1 MDEWAKTEASR
12 LLTVV
17 GAIRRVTRRAVR
29 NSAYA
34 DPLPPARSELLRLA
48 SRRPGLSV
56 AEAAHELR
64 LAPNSVSTMVSQL
77 VTDGLLSRVRA
88 DGDGRMVR
96 LTITDQGAA
105 RVAQWRD
112 LRAELTGRALEN
124 LDSADR
130 EAIQL
135 ALPALAR
142 LAELMEQLLSP
153 GTTPQKWRSCH
164 ARLAGIRTRSCMTW
178 GNSAKGKKG
187 ATAPQLSLRRR
198 GHCVASDPLAD
209 GGTAWRGAAA
219 QRHHTS
225 LRIRKQVV
233 TIGTRRQACRESRS
247 WPVKTVTWR
256 SSRWPL
262 PRRYPD
268 GSRS

>member
-1 MDEWAKTEASR
+1 VKDANVDEWAKTEASR
-12 LLTVV
+12 LLAVV

-77 VTDGLLSRVRA
+77 VTDGLLSRIRA

-96 LTITDQGAA
+96 LTITEQGAA

-124 LDSADR
+124 MDSADR

-142 LAELMEQLLSP
+142 LAELMEQLLAP
-153 GTTPQKWRSCH
+153 GGDDPFGGQTTV
-164 ARLAGIRTRSCMTW
+164 
-178 GNSAKGKKG
+178 
-187 ATAPQLSLRRR
+187 LS
-198 GHCVASDPLAD
+198 
-209 GGTAWRGAAA
+209 RGAPPDPRCAPDRRNRDHIGRAA
-219 QRHHTS
+219 G
-225 LRIRKQVV
+225 V
-233 TIGTRRQACRESRS
+233 
-247 WPVKTVTWR
+247 
-256 SSRWPL
+256 
-262 PRRYPD
+262 YPD
-268 GSRS
+268 EVVYDLGK

>member
-12 LLTVV
+12 LLAVV

-77 VTDGLLSRVRA
+77 VTDGLLSRIRA

-96 LTITDQGAA
+96 LTITEQGAA

-124 LDSADR
+124 MDSADR

-142 LAELMEQLLSP
+142 LAELMEQLLAP
-153 GTTPQKWRSCH
+153 GGDDPFGGQTTVLSRGHPRTPMRARSQKSRSY
-164 ARLAGIRTRSCMTW
+164 RTRGW
-178 GNSAKGKKG
+178 RVPG
-187 ATAPQLSLRRR
+187 R
-198 GHCVASDPLAD
+198 GRV
-209 GGTAWRGAAA
+209 
-219 QRHHTS
+219 
-225 LRIRKQVV
+225 
-233 TIGTRRQACRESRS
+233 
-247 WPVKTVTWR
+247 
-256 SSRWPL
+256 
-262 PRRYPD
+262 
-268 GSRS
+268 

>member
-1 MDEWAKTEASR
+1 VKDANVDEWAKTEASR

-96 LTITDQGAA
+96 LTITEQGAA

-142 LAELMEQLLSP
+142 LAELMEEQLSP
-153 GTTPQKWRSCH
+153 GGRPPVPPDARPIAEDAILSD
-164 ARLAGIRTRSCMTW
+164 ARLSSSRGRSWTWCMTRSDCVR
-178 GNSAKGKKG
+178 GRVSV
-187 ATAPQLSLRRR
+187 RRR
-198 GHCVASDPLAD
+198 RSSASAD
-209 GGTAWRGAAA
+209 GGTAGRAIHSRTGAPRGVAPP
-219 QRHHTS
+219 HN
-225 LRIRKQVV
+225 V
-233 TIGTRRQACRESRS
+233 TIQACVYANKS
-247 WPVKTVTWR
+247 
-256 SSRWPL
+256 
-262 PRRYPD
+262 
-268 GSRS
+268 